1 MFISQLVFG
10 RVREGAFDTKASSRN
25 YSFFLSHPLDIKR
38 IQNQGAGIGDGWDFA
53 AAQHL
58 AQQIAQRRALSGA
71 GRDGNA
77 AGLSGEPVQKL
88 ILAAA
93 AHNA

>member
-1 MFISQLVFG
+1 MTQKHPPAII
-10 RVREGAFDTKASSRN
+10 R
-25 YSFFLSHPLDIKR
+25 FLSHPLDIKR
-38 IQNQGAGIGDGWDFA
+38 IQNQGAGIGDGWDFV

-58 AQQIAQRRALSGA
+58 AQQIAQCRALGGP

-88 ILAAA
+88 SLAAA